1 MKKIKIFFTIF
12 IIIILAAI
20 SFKSIAMAAQVTG
33 INKSKAQIHINGGVN
48 DGFIPGATVCFPMSS
63 AAYGNEL
70 ICGTVVRAEASKAVV
85 KVQKNRAK
93 NMKMGTEAMLHVKK
107 EAKEEAKDIDMVAQ
121 VSEINKSEGR
131 IHINGGMD
139 AGFILEA
146 TVCFSISP
154 DNELICGTVQEADA
168 SRAVVKVT
176 QKEAGKIKIGTEA
189 MLEVEEKALKETK
202 KKEDW
207 FR

>member
-1 MKKIKIFFTIF
+1 
-12 IIIILAAI
+12 
-20 SFKSIAMAAQVTG
+20 
-33 INKSKAQIHINGGVN
+33 
-48 DGFIPGATVCFPMSS
+48 
-63 AAYGNEL
+63 
-70 ICGTVVRAEASKAVV
+70 
-85 KVQKNRAK
+85 
-93 NMKMGTEAMLHVKK
+93 MKMGTEAMLHVKK
-107 EAKEEAKDIDMVAQ
+107 EAKEKVEDIDMVAQ

-168 SRAVVKVT
+168 SKAVVKVT
-176 QKEAGKIKIGTEA
+176 QKEAGKIKIGAEA
-189 MLEVEEKALKETK
+189 MLEVEEKAGKETK